1 MPPADSF
8 ASQMHLFRREIL
20 NMKSFLAR
28 MLMVAVVLGT
38 SVLAGAEDKKDI
50 VDTAVGA
57 GSFKTL
63 AAALKAADFVEMLKG
78 AFAPKIESLTPEQA
92 RKLVEEFPGVRV
104 ENLGDN
110 DEAYGNRCLP
120 LNGLTSLDTETA
132 RALAGYEKGPLLLDG
147 LTSLDPDTAK
157 ALAKFK
163 GIWLALNGLTSLDTE
178 TARALAGYDKGPLL
192 LNGLTSL
199 DPDPAK
205 ALAEF
210 KGDWLCL
217 NGLTTLDADTAKALA
232 NGEYLYLNGLTT
244 LDADT
249 AKALTSGDCDIL
261 YLNGLTT
268 LDSDPAK
275 ALAEFK
281 GIVLGLEGLTTLDF
295 DTAQALAEFKG
306 ISLVLDGLTTL
317 RAATARALAEFKG
330 NDLFLKGLNTLN
342 ADTAQALAEFKGEG
356 LHLHG
361 LTALDAGAA
370 KALAEFK
377 GERLFLTSL
386 TPLDIAT
393 VKALVGFTGELLLQD
408 RVADPLFMDKPL
420 TPETALVWA
429 AVSKGDLSRITA
441 FESPDSVEIAA
452 ALATREGPL
461 SLPNLKKISP
471 KTLTALIEKRDVEIP
486 LIEKLEL
493 ITEPDGS
500 GVDDFVI
507 PEWLEVRER
516 ARKSKK
522 PN

>member
-1 MPPADSF
+1 
-8 ASQMHLFRREIL
+8 
-20 NMKSFLAR
+20 
-28 MLMVAVVLGT
+28 MVAVVLGT

-63 AAALKAADFVEMLKG
+63 AAALKAADLVEMLKG

-110 DEAYGNRCLP
+110 GDAYGNRCLP
-120 LNGLTSLDTETA
+120 
-132 RALAGYEKGPLLLDG
+132 
-147 LTSLDPDTAK
+147 
-157 ALAKFK
+157 
-163 GIWLALNGLTSLDTE
+163 LNGLTSLDTE

-232 NGEYLYLNGLTT
+232 NGEYLYLNGLTP

-306 ISLVLDGLTTL
+306 ISLVLDGLTTV
-317 RAATARALAEFKG
+317 RAATARALAKFKG
-330 NDLFLKGLNTLN
+330 DGLFLKGLNTLN

-356 LHLHG
+356 LFLNG

-393 VKALVGFTGELLLQD
+393 VKALMGFTGELLLQD

-493 ITEPDGS
+493 IQEPDGS
-500 GVDDFVI
+500 VTEDFVV
-507 PEWLEVRER
+507 PEWLSVREQLR
-516 ARKSKK
+516 RSRSRSD
-522 PN
+522 